1 MSALDKIGTRRYDI
15 STVMHSVIF
24 AAYKINYTLVL
35 NCGIGEDS

>member
-1 MSALDKIGTRRYDI
+1 MSALGKIGTRRYDI